1 MKYGTTLT
9 RGDLVT
15 WEEWEGMSKSGVV
28 LDIIPSNVYEPEE
41 CEIFCDGGFTYV
53 RTKCLRLV
61 KSTDEKE
68 L

>member
-15 WEEWEGMSKSGVV
+15 WHEWEGIPKSGVV

-41 CEIFCDGGFTYV
+41 CEVFSEGETYFI
-53 RTKCLRLV
+53 RS
-61 KSTDEKE
+61 KSLKLISPPGEKE

>member
-15 WEEWEGMSKSGVV
+15 WEEWEGMPKSGVV

-41 CEIFCDGGFTYV
+41 CEIFCDGEFTYV
-53 RTKCLRLV
+53 RSKCLRLV
-61 KSTDEKE
+61 KSTNEKE